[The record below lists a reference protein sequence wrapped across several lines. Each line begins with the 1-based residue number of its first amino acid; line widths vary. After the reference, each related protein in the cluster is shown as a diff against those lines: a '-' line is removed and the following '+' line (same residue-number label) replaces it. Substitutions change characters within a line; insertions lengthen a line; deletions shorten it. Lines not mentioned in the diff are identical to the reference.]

1 MATSDAELRATRDDL
16 LRIYLAGMKSG
27 AASALANFTGATDDE
42 VIAECAQHLID
53 TIEGD
58 PLATDALAERAVQ
71 IAARVDPETIEF
83 RAYGGCDDQ

>member
-1 MATSDAELRATRDDL
+1 MDDATLHATRADL
-16 LRIYLAGMKSG
+16 LRVFLAGVKCG
-27 AASALANFTGATDDE
+27 AASALANFTGATDDA

-71 IAARVDPETIEF
+71 VASGIDPDTIDF
-83 RAYGGCDDQ
+83 RAYGGTDG